1 MGLLDQLTGGGEQQ
15 SGFQDF
21 VNRYQQGA
29 PHEGIDDEET
39 AQRYGQVA
47 DEVDPETYQ
56 QSAQE
61 SLANMSPD
69 QRSEYGQQ
77 LSSAADEQGVQHG
90 WDGSTDPQS
99 LAQMTTNVHQ
109 QSPNLLSSLLGGGAG
124 GGGGGGG
131 GLGGLLGGGGAAGGL
146 GGLLGGGGGA
156 GGGLGGLLGGG
167 GGGGGNPV
175 MKAALGGIAAM
186 AAKRMMGGSG
196 GGVGGGLGGLL

>member
-1 MGLLDQLTGGGEQQ
+1 MGLLDELIGGGAQK

-47 DEVDPETYQ
+47 AEVDPATYQ
-56 QSAQE
+56 QSAQD

-77 LSSAADEQGVQHG
+77 LSTAASEQGVDHG
-90 WDGSTDPQS
+90 WDGSNDPQS

-109 QSPNLLSSLLGGGAG
+109 QTPNLLGSLLGGGSG
-124 GGGGGGG
+124 GGGLGARGGLLGGSGAGGG
-131 GLGGLLGGGGAAGGL
+131 GLGGLLGGS
-146 GGLLGGGGGA
+146 
-156 GGGLGGLLGGG
+156 GGGLGGLLGGS
-167 GGGGGNPV
+167 GGGGNTV

-186 AAKRMMGGSG
+186 AAKRMMGGA
-196 GGVGGGLGGLL
+196 GGGLGSLL

>member
-1 MGLLDQLTGGGEQQ
+1 MGLLEELTGGGAQQ

-39 AQRYGQVA
+39 VQRYGQVA
-47 DEVDPETYQ
+47 AEVDPTTYQ

-69 QRSEYGQQ
+69 QRAEYGQQ
-77 LSSAADEQGVQHG
+77 LSSAAAEQGVDHG
-90 WDGSTDPQS
+90 WDGSPDPQS

-109 QSPNLLSSLLGGGAG
+109 QAPGLLGSLLG

-131 GLGGLLGGGGAAGGL
+131 GLGGLLGGGGGGGGL
-146 GGLLGGGGGA
+146 GGLLGGGGGGMGG
-156 GGGLGGLLGGG
+156 GGGLGGLL

-196 GGVGGGLGGLL
+196 GGLGGLL